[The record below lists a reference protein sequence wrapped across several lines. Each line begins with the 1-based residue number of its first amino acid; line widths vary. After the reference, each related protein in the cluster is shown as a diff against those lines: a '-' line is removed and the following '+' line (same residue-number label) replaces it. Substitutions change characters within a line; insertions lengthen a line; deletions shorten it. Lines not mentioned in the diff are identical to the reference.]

1 MAKENREDT
10 ESLGPTAR
18 CLTCGYLLR
27 RRTPAP
33 VNGRVVTLP
42 RRDRQSNP
50 RPPDRKSDSQAVA
63 LLRRLPTKY
72 HCCLLCHRQPNDDIK
87 RSYTVLLAC
96 RLRCDAFYSY
106 GYYRTLTANPRIFSM
121 DAGVA
126 QAFLRPRSYVI
137 IISKTRREGYCLMW
151 LSSMSVSPTIDW
163 GISFPGSRGDTVL
176 LRQA

>member
-27 RRTPAP
+27 RRAPAP
-33 VNGRVVTLP
+33 VNGRDVTLP

-50 RPPDRKSDSQAVA
+50 RPPGRQSDSQAVA

-106 GYYRTLTANPRIFSM
+106 GYYRTLTANPRIL
-121 DAGVA
+121 
-126 QAFLRPRSYVI
+126 QY
-137 IISKTRREGYCLMW
+137 
-151 LSSMSVSPTIDW
+151 
-163 GISFPGSRGDTVL
+163 
-176 LRQA
+176 